1 MGSSKFDWEA
11 IEREYRAGQLS
22 ISEIAR
28 QHGCTEGAVRQRA
41 RRYEWT
47 RDLTHQVRQRA
58 HDKAVRDSYEGE
70 RTEEDQEIVEAAAGR
85 AAHVLNL
92 QRHDLRELRS
102 HGQALLGELQ
112 QSELDLPK
120 RTGAY
125 RDLAQA
131 MSRLIPLERQA
142 FNLDENAGT
151 EAPSGDGWTI
161 MPVAVKKGAAGG
173 QDDG

>member
-1 MGSSKFDWEA
+1 MAKYDWEA

-22 ISEIAR
+22 VNQIAK
-28 QHGCTEGAVRQRA
+28 QYGCSEGAIRKRA
-41 RRYEWT
+41 KKEDWK
-47 RDLTHQVRQRA
+47 RDLTHEVRQRA
-58 HDKAVRDSYEGE
+58 HDKAVRAEYESS
-70 RTEEDQEIVEAAAGR
+70 RAEDQEIVEAAADRG
-85 AAHVLNL
+85 AQVLQTQRKDL
-92 QRHDLRELRS
+92 QELRA

-112 QSELDLPK
+112 DSDMELPK

-142 FNLDENAGT
+142 FNLDESAGT

-161 MPVAVKKGAAGG
+161 MPVAVKKGPSAGG
-173 QDDG
+173 GEGDE